1 MPYDGQG
8 RWYPP
13 SEANG
18 WQDDWETSSYD
29 LREAIEDGS
38 FSEIGSLDA
47 LKNLYDTSEWKGLN
61 DLERVDVV
69 RRYQDMYHDYFTESF
84 KQSDE
89 WGLDLRREDMSYD
102 TSDDWN
108 SITWFSEHV
117 TGNDDYSS
125 GDATIDY
132 GSYNDDE
139 LYQAAKQFMVKDHP
153 ELFGTDVNSRYDSPA
168 ELRAAKKMIDGWT
181 PEQTEEYKQ
190 WAKENITTYN
200 EADELLYKY
209 QPTRNFNPDTMT
221 TTTHHHLRE
230 KGSQAINTRQWLP
243 PAPPT
248 SLKIRE
254 GNAPVPEYNSDGT
267 RKPTS
272 GDLNQWYN
280 QYLGKDAD
288 QGGID
293 YWLDQ
298 QQQNQWSYSEL
309 ERQIM
314 LHPDAKSADPSTKGR
329 VFYNPQ
335 AYGTEES
342 IKAKMADDP
351 PKIQAP
357 SITIRNIGE
366 PKKPTRHY
374 MALNDTVWT
383 DPSVDTRSTGRWRD
397 GSRPSTGKPRK
408 NAEFLTKAPVK
419 GGT

>member
-13 SEANG
+13 SEAEG

-47 LKNLYDTSEWKGLN
+47 LKNLHDTSEWKGLN

-132 GSYNDDE
+132 ANYNDDE
-139 LYQAAKQFMVKDHP
+139 LYQAAKQFMVKDHSDI
-153 ELFGTDVNSRYDSPA
+153 FGTDVNSRYDSPS

-190 WAKENITTYN
+190 WAKENITT
-200 EADELLYKY
+200 
-209 QPTRNFNPDTMT
+209 
-221 TTTHHHLRE
+221 
-230 KGSQAINTRQWLP
+230 
-243 PAPPT
+243 
-248 SLKIRE
+248 
-254 GNAPVPEYNSDGT
+254 
-267 RKPTS
+267 
-272 GDLNQWYN
+272 
-280 QYLGKDAD
+280 
-288 QGGID
+288 
-293 YWLDQ
+293 
-298 QQQNQWSYSEL
+298 
-309 ERQIM
+309 
-314 LHPDAKSADPSTKGR
+314 
-329 VFYNPQ
+329 
-335 AYGTEES
+335 
-342 IKAKMADDP
+342 
-351 PKIQAP
+351 
-357 SITIRNIGE
+357 
-366 PKKPTRHY
+366 
-374 MALNDTVWT
+374 
-383 DPSVDTRSTGRWRD
+383 
-397 GSRPSTGKPRK
+397 
-408 NAEFLTKAPVK
+408 
-419 GGT
+419 